1 MHSNDEN
8 PDIERKTEGTVSFK
22 AAEEACCPAERLGED
37 VNVSGLR
44 TSSISE
50 TKEKMTRL

>member
-50 TKEKMTRL
+50 TKEQMTRL